1 MIHLFSIFRIFIFF
15 NTLRY
20 DMFCEKYS
28 IKKNLITKNLFIIIS
43 IFFKFI
49 IINVLMIFLY
59 IFSISKIIQFK
70 WIILAVIIL
79 FLIYYYMIPYV
90 IYGDDQKLGFLN
102 YLKCGIFT
110 KSEYTNNINYIIS
123 YYVLSFLI
131 LLAILIC
138 YVNITAFRLFNID
151 KLLLFFI
158 LVIETV
164 SLFIYFK
171 LLKKK
176 VSVHLFHTDDLR
188 IKNSL
193 LSVMLIT
200 MIIKF
205 SIEKIL
211 NMHIKIDLFYF
222 LLCITVVALSFL
234 VVDVFFADKVIKI
247 ENNFLFNKI
256 GVLHKDITNDFYI
269 REINPKVRFVVILC
283 VILKLWNGDILFK
296 NVLFVAIMTI
306 LTSQYNQRYL
316 LNTQFFDYSILIKDN
331 RKILTFFIIKL
342 YCYPVFFITYLT
354 FIINTK
360 YVYVLLNNF
369 LLIVNMLLL
378 TVIYKFQLDL
388 KIEDYKK
395 IKSIE
400 ALTFLLLFFELIIGF
415 IL

>member
-176 VSVHLFHTDDLR
+176 
-188 IKNSL
+188 K
-193 LSVMLIT
+193 
-200 MIIKF
+200 
-205 SIEKIL
+205 
-211 NMHIKIDLFYF
+211 
-222 LLCITVVALSFL
+222 
-234 VVDVFFADKVIKI
+234 
-247 ENNFLFNKI
+247 
-256 GVLHKDITNDFYI
+256 
-269 REINPKVRFVVILC
+269 
-283 VILKLWNGDILFK
+283 
-296 NVLFVAIMTI
+296 
-306 LTSQYNQRYL
+306 
-316 LNTQFFDYSILIKDN
+316 
-331 RKILTFFIIKL
+331 
-342 YCYPVFFITYLT
+342 
-354 FIINTK
+354 
-360 YVYVLLNNF
+360 
-369 LLIVNMLLL
+369 
-378 TVIYKFQLDL
+378 
-388 KIEDYKK
+388 
-395 IKSIE
+395 
-400 ALTFLLLFFELIIGF
+400 
-415 IL
+415 